1 MAQMQVLID
10 TLVGMRDIRKITFI
24 RNWYGMPGGIMP
36 LGYNFWEFVAISLYI
51 TSDIVIISALCL
63 KNELF
68 LHHLWTH
75 IFSLSSVLK
84 IRPHIT
90 QNTTWILYKPVG
102 TLKTIGSIWECVVF
116 WSYLGL
122 SWSLCPS

>member
-1 MAQMQVLID
+1 
-10 TLVGMRDIRKITFI
+10 
-24 RNWYGMPGGIMP
+24 MP

-90 QNTTWILYKPVG
+90 QNTT
-102 TLKTIGSIWECVVF
+102 
-116 WSYLGL
+116 
-122 SWSLCPS
+122 